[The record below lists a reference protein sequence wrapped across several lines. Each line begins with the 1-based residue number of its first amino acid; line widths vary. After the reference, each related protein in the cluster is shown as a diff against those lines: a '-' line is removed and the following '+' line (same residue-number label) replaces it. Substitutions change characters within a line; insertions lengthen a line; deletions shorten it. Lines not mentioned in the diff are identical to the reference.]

1 LHFWGEDILKTRAIR
16 LIYAIILMM
25 ALFVTTTAAGVR
37 PAAAAGPI
45 CVIPTDYAT
54 VTLALADAGCTT
66 IQVPGAITEAFVV
79 TRGVIIDGLATGTIN
94 APAGTLNLE
103 PQSLGPPPQ
112 QYASIIS
119 IRGAGITATIQ
130 NLTINGN
137 GSGPATCDPVFVGIA
152 VRDGATANITNN
164 TIKNIVPQVV
174 AQPCNSGLAIV
185 VGRVSWNSSGTAN
198 ILNNIFT
205 NYEKNAI
212 TVLNNSQVTIN
223 GNTITGR
230 GLFAGDIVAQN
241 GIQLGDLA
249 PGPANS
255 QANAINNNIITQN
268 IYAGTGGDN
277 ALANGIQIDNA
288 SNVAITGNNLDSNQI
303 NLYSNASLGNVTG
316 NCITNSTGPRGTDP
330 YAIPAGL
337 YADSSTGDNTGTPSN
352 INAIN
357 NWWGSTDGP
366 SFINNPAG
374 RGDRITL
381 AYNSTVNA
389 VPFTAVI
396 PAVPK
401 GCLNESALNTQTPT
415 STATPTT
422 TLSPTVT
429 SSSTGTSSPTV
440 TSSPSGTSSPSA
452 TSSVTATPSTTVT
465 PSVTPTVSITP
476 TSSTTSTLNGSVTAT
491 NTSSAT
497 VTGTPPTSTPTS
509 SATVTGTLP
518 TNTATATGPT
528 STATVTGT
536 LPTNTA
542 TSQSQATNTPGGPN
556 LSFADP
562 AINKTGN
569 PSLAQPGDTVTFTI
583 VVSNNGTVAAQNVT
597 VTDPINPPLTYVSAS
612 TQQGSYTVNGSTVTF
627 NVGTVNPGQLIAL
640 TVIVKVSASATTPLD
655 ITNTATLNNNGKT
668 SSATIHLTSGR
679 LPSTG
684 EHPAESSFD
693 GGWLMV
699 LAGLFVAGGLGF
711 GGYTI
716 VRRQSNR

>member
-1 LHFWGEDILKTRAIR
+1 MHFWGEDILKTRAIR

-45 CVIPTDYAT
+45 CVIPTDYPT
-54 VTLALADAGCTT
+54 ITLALADPACTT
-66 IQVPGAITEAFVV
+66 VQVPSAVTEAFVV
-79 TRGVIIDGLATGTIN
+79 NRTVTIDGLATGTIN

-103 PQSLGPPPQ
+103 LQSSGPPPQ

-119 IRGAGITATIQ
+119 IRGAGTTATIQ

-152 VRDGATANITNN
+152 VRDGATANISNN
-164 TIKNIVPQVV
+164 KIQNIVPQVV

-212 TVLNNSQVTIN
+212 TVLNNSLVNIN
-223 GNTITGR
+223 NNTITGR
-230 GLFAGDIVAQN
+230 GLTAGDIVAQN
-241 GIQLGDLA
+241 GIQITG
-249 PGPANS
+249 N
-255 QANAINNNIITQN
+255 TQN
-268 IYAGTGGDN
+268 DTISGNLITGNVYAGTAGDN
-277 ALANGIQIDNA
+277 FEANGIQIDNA
-288 SNVAITGNNLDSNQI
+288 TNVAITGNIIDSNQI
-303 NLYSNASLGNVTG
+303 GLYSNSSLTTVTG
-316 NCITNSTGPRGTDP
+316 NCFSNSTGPRGNTDP
-330 YAIPAGL
+330 NAVPAGL
-337 YADSSTGDNTGTPSN
+337 YADTSTGDNTGVPSN
-352 INAIN
+352 INAPN
-357 NWWGSTDGP
+357 NWWGQPTGP
-366 SFINNPAG
+366 SFINNPSG
-374 RGDRITL
+374 TGDRITL
-381 AYNSTVNA
+381 NGGSTVVA
-389 VPFTAVI
+389 SPFITA
-396 PAVPK
+396 PPG
-401 GCLNESALNTQTPT
+401 GCLSQKTNNTQTPT
-415 STATPTT
+415 STATPTS